1 MEINCKNCGISFK
14 TSPAQV
20 SRDNREMC
28 SMDCRKEYTR
38 KNTKVKIYKKFDGR
52 IEFIND
58 LPIDEK
64 LKFIAKCN
72 IHGEFETTI
81 SYLRINKYGCQVCAG
96 NKQLIVNDNGK
107 ECTKCKEI
115 LPLDKFFKVKR
126 KHGFGINHECI
137 ECKRKRQRG
146 RIGQNKHKKYGAKYM
161 KLAKL
166 KSQIK
171 HGKMFEHNGKYF
183 TIGLKTDLHRNFC
196 RFCKKSWLNK
206 KPLIYCSKE
215 CTKMGSLASRG
226 LKFFLKK
233 INGIKRNYTEKNCID
248 CNTIF
253 ESPGKRCKQCSDLY
267 KKVNEKIS
275 KDKAKAK
282 RRARMDIKAERINSY
297 AIFKKD
303 NWTCRMCSTK
313 VQKVNIYADDAA
325 ELDHIIPISRGGT
338 HTIDN
343 VQTLCRKCNQF
354 KSDKMPDEVDLIN
367 YINNLKNKEIRGHA
381 LNLPT

>member
-1 MEINCKNCGISFK
+1 
-14 TSPAQV
+14 
-20 SRDNREMC
+20 
-28 SMDCRKEYTR
+28 
-38 KNTKVKIYKKFDGR
+38 
-52 IEFIND
+52 
-58 LPIDEK
+58 
-64 LKFIAKCN
+64 
-72 IHGEFETTI
+72 
-81 SYLRINKYGCQVCAG
+81 
-96 NKQLIVNDNGK
+96 
-107 ECTKCKEI
+107 
-115 LPLDKFFKVKR
+115 
-126 KHGFGINHECI
+126 
-137 ECKRKRQRG
+137 
-146 RIGQNKHKKYGAKYM
+146 
-161 KLAKL
+161 
-166 KSQIK
+166 
-171 HGKMFEHNGKYF
+171 
-183 TIGLKTDLHRNFC
+183 
-196 RFCKKSWLNK
+196 
-206 KPLIYCSKE
+206 
-215 CTKMGSLASRG
+215 MGSLASRG

-338 HTIDN
+338 HSIDN

-354 KSDKMPDEVDLIN
+354 KSDKMPDELELIN
-367 YINNLKNKEIRGHA
+367 YINKLKNKEIRGHA